1 MFYIS
6 PLCTLAFCTRLKESG
21 RELGREGEE
30 NVMHVAVLF
39 IKDKYL
45 KKNWSHFVCLACEL
59 HRRLVNLIRNK
70 QNRGVKASMTGWER
84 MGGMMEYR
92 RTGAAEGVGV
102 KE

>member
-1 MFYIS
+1 M
-6 PLCTLAFCTRLKESG
+6 
-21 RELGREGEE
+21 
-30 NVMHVAVLF
+30 
-39 IKDKYL
+39 
-45 KKNWSHFVCLACEL
+45 
-59 HRRLVNLIRNK
+59 NLIRNK